1 MAYLKTQEEQDAIL
15 KGGLLLGAILEDLG
29 KMAKPGVTTLEID
42 TEAER
47 RIRAVGGIPAFKGY
61 APSGHRPF
69 PGTIC
74 ACVNDEIVHGIP
86 SDRVLIEGQIL
97 SIDIGMQYPAK
108 SGLGQGGNGFFTDT
122 AITVPVGE
130 INSQARQLLSVTKKS
145 LEMAIEVATAGTS
158 VAEIGRVIERY
169 IEPQG
174 YGIVRD
180 LVGHGVGHEVHED
193 PAVPNYYEAYLE
205 KKLLKPGVV
214 IAIEPMITVGDYR
227 TDVLD
232 DGWTIVTDDGSLS
245 AHFEHTI
252 IITEDGK
259 PIVATLRP
267 SEK

>member
-1 MAYLKTQEEQDAIL
+1 MAYIKIQIEQDAIL

-29 KMAKPGVTTLEID
+29 KMVRPGITTLEID
-42 TEAER
+42 IEAER
-47 RIRAVGGIPAFKGY
+47 RIRDVGGIPAFKGY
-61 APSGHRPF
+61 APSGYTPF

-74 ACVNDEIVHGIP
+74 ACVDDEIVHGIP
-86 SDRVLIEGQIL
+86 SHRVLIEGQIF
-97 SIDIGMQYPAK
+97 SIDIGMQYPAN

-130 INSQARQLLSVTKKS
+130 INSQAQQLLSVTKKS
-145 LEMAIEVATAGTS
+145 LDNAIAVATNGTS
-158 VAEIGRVIERY
+158 VADIGRVIERY
-169 IEPQG
+169 IDPQG

-193 PAVPNYYEAYLE
+193 PAVPNYYESYLE
-205 KKLLKPGVV
+205 KKKLVPGVV

-232 DGWTIVTDDGSLS
+232 DGWTIVTDDGSLA

-252 IITEDGK
+252 IITAEGE
-259 PIVATLRP
+259 PIIATKRP

>member
-1 MAYLKTQEEQDAIL
+1 MAYIKTKEECARIL
-15 KGGLLLGAILEDLG
+15 EGGLLLGVILEDLG
-29 KMAKPGVTTLEID
+29 KMVCPGISTLEID
-42 TEAER
+42 KEAER
-47 RIRAVGGIPAFKGY
+47 RIRDVGGIPAFKGY
-61 APSGHRPF
+61 APSGHSPF

-86 SDRVLIEGQIL
+86 SKNVLVEGQIL

-108 SGLGQGGNGFFTDT
+108 SGLGQDGNGFFTDT

-145 LEMAIEVATAGTS
+145 LDMAIEVAVVGAKIS
-158 VAEIGRVIERY
+158 DIGRTIERY

-180 LVGHGVGHEVHED
+180 LVGHGVGHAVHED
-193 PAVPNYYEAYLE
+193 PAVPNYYEPSLGDRTLE
-205 KKLLKPGVV
+205 VGAV
-214 IAIEPMITVGDYR
+214 IAIEPMITVGDYQ
-227 TDVLD
+227 TDVKK
-232 DGWTIVTDDGSLS
+232 DGWTIVTADGSLS

-252 IITEDGK
+252 IITDKGTV
-259 PIVATLRP
+259 IATRRP

>member
-1 MAYLKTQEEQDAIL
+1 MAYIKTKEEQALIL
-15 KGGLLLGAILEDLG
+15 EGGRKLGVILEDLAA
-29 KMAKPGVTTLEID
+29 MVAPGVTTLEID
-42 TEAER
+42 REAER
-47 RIRAVGGIPAFKGY
+47 RIREVGGIPAFKGY
-61 APSGHRPF
+61 APSGHSPF

-86 SDRVLIEGQIL
+86 SDNVLIEGQIL
-97 SIDIGMQYPAK
+97 SIDIGMQYPAN
-108 SGLGQGGNGFFTDT
+108 SGMGQQGNGYFTDT

-130 INSQARQLLSVTKKS
+130 IHSQARQLLSVTKKS
-145 LEMAIEVATAGTS
+145 LDNAMKVALAGAKIS
-158 VAEIGRVIERY
+158 EIGKNIERY

-193 PAVPNYYEAYLE
+193 PAVPNYYEPSLDDRTLE
-205 KKLLKPGVV
+205 VGAV

-252 IITEDGK
+252 IITEKG
-259 PIVATLRP
+259 PVIATKRP
-267 SEK
+267 SEA